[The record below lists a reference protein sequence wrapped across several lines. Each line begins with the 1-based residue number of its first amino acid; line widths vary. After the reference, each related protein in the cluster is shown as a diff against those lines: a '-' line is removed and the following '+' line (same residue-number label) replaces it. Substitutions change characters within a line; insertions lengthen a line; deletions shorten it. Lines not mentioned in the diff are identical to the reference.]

1 MNKKFFVLLSIILIL
16 IVIPVKAEETTYD
29 NLENLEQYWAN
40 KDESTDL
47 TEDSLD
53 ESDLSNNYNSYINES
68 THYQAIIDDKANLLS
83 DGEKTKLLD
92 SMQSLTI
99 YGNIAFVSTKTNYSS
114 TGVFASNYY
123 HNHFSTESGTIFVI
137 DMANREIYIFSDG
150 ANYRVITSSKAYS
163 ITDNVY
169 KKATNGDYYDCA
181 DMAFHQIKTLL
192 DGGKILEPMRY
203 TSNVFIA
210 LVLSFMITFFYIFFK
225 SKTRKASLHDI
236 VKNCDIVFNLGK
248 VTTEKMGTHRVYSPQ
263 SDSSSSG
270 GGGGGGG
277 SSGGGGGHSF

>member
-1 MNKKFFVLLSIILIL
+1 MNKKLLVLFSILL
-16 IVIPVKAEETTYD
+16 LFMVIPVKAEEVVIDSESNIEQSLLDEDEQSELVED
-29 NLENLEQYWAN
+29 NLQNNDIQN
-40 KDESTDL
+40 DL
-47 TEDSLD
+47 
-53 ESDLSNNYNSYINES
+53 NSYTNES

-92 SMQSLTI
+92 TMQSLTV
-99 YGNIAFVSTKTNYSS
+99 YGNVAFVSINTNYSS
-114 TGVFASNYY
+114 TGIFAGNYY

-169 KKATNGDYYDCA
+169 KKATSGDYYGCA

-225 SKTRKASLHDI
+225 SKTRKASLHDV

-248 VTTEKMGTHRVYSPQ
+248 VTTEKTGTHRVYSPQ
-263 SDSSSSG
+263 SDGSSSG

-277 SSGGGGGHSF
+277 SSGGGGGHGF